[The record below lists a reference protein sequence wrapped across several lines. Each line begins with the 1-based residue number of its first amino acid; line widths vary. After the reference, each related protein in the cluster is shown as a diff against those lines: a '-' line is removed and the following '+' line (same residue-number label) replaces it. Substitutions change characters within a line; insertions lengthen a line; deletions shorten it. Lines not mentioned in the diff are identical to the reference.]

1 LKKKKVSV
9 ISYGCEYGKPSQ
21 GILKLRSKAMGT
33 DVAAFAKQ
41 LKEDG
46 IDAARKEADS
56 LLSDANQKGKKII
69 ADAKIEAE
77 KMLKDAELEITNK
90 KHRSEAEMQLV
101 ARDLMNGL
109 KKRIEDVGAALLKG
123 KVAEQLNTEEVIKSS
138 ISELL
143 KNQETGKEWEL
154 ALGKKVAKPLAG
166 AVVSLFK
173 EKGATARMAEELN
186 KAGFEL
192 RSDSGTEVI
201 EVTEDSVTEA
211 FKKLLS
217 PELKK
222 IIEKE

>member
-1 LKKKKVSV
+1 
-9 ISYGCEYGKPSQ
+9 
-21 GILKLRSKAMGT
+21 MGT

-46 IDAARKEADS
+46 IDAAKKEAES
-56 LLSDANQKGKKII
+56 LLSEANQKGKKII
-69 ADAKIEAE
+69 ADAKVEAE

-90 KHRSEAEMQLV
+90 KHRSESEMQLV
-101 ARDLMNGL
+101 ARDLMTGL
-109 KKRIEDVGAALLKG
+109 KKRIEDVGASLLKG

-143 KNQETGKEWEL
+143 KNQETGREWEL
-154 ALGKKVAKPLAG
+154 ALGKSVAKPLAE
-166 AVVSLFK
+166 VVANLFK
-173 EKGATARMAEELN
+173 EKGATVKMAEGLN